1 MSPTPTTTPVVASL
15 QCPMAHC
22 RFEHTPARSRA
33 LGGRTVALPGGALLA
48 SPDTDTGAFG
58 VDRAGAHLVGG
69 HSLADWIREVI
80 RLRAILADPDHH
92 VAAARE
98 LQQLALARAR
108 QAEAERDAAREQRDR
123 ALAECEQL
131 RARLAH
137 AERGTATS
145 AQPVPAVRART
156 TPAAPCPVCE
166 RPFLVRIDGRIR
178 LHNMPG
184 RTQQTCSGSGAIV
197 ADPASPKA
205 SPRVL
210 ATTTSGSNL

>member
-1 MSPTPTTTPVVASL
+1 MNPTPTTTPVVASL

-108 QAEAERDAAREQRDR
+108 QAEAERDAA
-123 ALAECEQL
+123 LAEVEQL
-131 RARLAH
+131 RRRLGR
-137 AERGTATS
+137 AERSGKS
-145 AQPVPAVRART
+145 EPQRT
-156 TPAAPCPVCE
+156 TPSAECPVCG
-166 RPFLVRIDGRIR
+166 RPFLVRLDGRIR
-178 LHNMPG
+178 LHNQPG
-184 RTQQTCSGSGAIV
+184 KTQQSCSGSGSVVGANGTSAV
-197 ADPASPKA
+197 
-205 SPRVL
+205 VL
-210 ATTTSGSNL
+210 SA